1 MSVTTAAPHPVRTR
15 AGSVATPGRLA
26 GTGGLVFVVALVIQN
41 ALRAASPGFGA
52 APAKVTDYFLHHRV
66 AALVPL
72 GMFPIEML
80 GLFAF
85 VAGVWAASANRSE
98 SRWWAT
104 LGGLGAAS
112 IASLFALVNIIEI
125 VIAAKAESLA
135 SSPVVVEALWAIHA
149 AAFGLDMAAT
159 AVALIGLSR
168 AAAAFALIPRWI
180 SAAALPGAGC
190 SLVAATFAVAITNG
204 GAWFA
209 LGLVGFVTWI
219 VFTGAA
225 SISLL
230 RKPQMP

>member
-15 AGSVATPGRLA
+15 AGSVGTPGRLA

-41 ALRAASPGFGA
+41 ALRAGGPGFGA
-52 APAKVTDYFLHHRV
+52 APEKVTTYFLHHRA

-85 VAGVWAASANRSE
+85 VAGVWAIANRTDSG
-98 SRWWAT
+98 WWAT

-125 VIAAKAESLA
+125 VITAKAESLA
-135 SSPVVVEALWAIHA
+135 SSPAVVEALWAIHA

-168 AAAAFALIPRWI
+168 AAASSALIPRWI
-180 SAAALPGAGC
+180 NAAALAGAGC

-209 LGLVGFVTWI
+209 LGLVGFVIWI
-219 VFTGAA
+219 VFMVAA

-230 RKPQMP
+230 RRPQIP

>member
-1 MSVTTAAPHPVRTR
+1 MSVTTVTTDQGRARAAAV
-15 AGSVATPGRLA
+15 VIPGRLA
-26 GTGGLVFVVALVIQN
+26 GTGGLVFVTALIIQN
-41 ALRAASPGFGA
+41 ALRASAPGFGA
-52 APAKVTDYFLHHRV
+52 APGKVTAYFLHHRA

-85 VAGVWAASANRSE
+85 VAGVWASTNRNE

-104 LGGLGAAS
+104 VGGLGTAS

-125 VIAAKAESLA
+125 AITAKAQTLA
-135 SSPVVVEALWAIHA
+135 SSPHAVEALWAVRG
-149 AAFGLDMAAT
+149 AAFALDLAAI

-168 AAAAFALIPRWI
+168 AAASTALIPGWI
-180 SAAALPGAGC
+180 TAAALPGAVC
-190 SLVAATFAVAITNG
+190 LLVAAVFAVAITNG

-209 LGLVGFVTWI
+209 LGLVGFAVWL
-219 VFTGAA
+219 VFMVAA

-230 RKPQMP
+230 RKPQLP